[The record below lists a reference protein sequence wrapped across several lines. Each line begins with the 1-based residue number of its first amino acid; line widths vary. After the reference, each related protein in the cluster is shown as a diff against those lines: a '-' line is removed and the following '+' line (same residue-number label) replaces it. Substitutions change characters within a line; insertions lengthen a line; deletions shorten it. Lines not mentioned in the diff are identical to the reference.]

1 MRRTEPLKAK
11 PAPALTLSVTLHW
24 QGDLITARHLDSPS
38 TVAVGEVKGALAP
51 IPCEV
56 LGYSGFVF
64 ARLEDGKASAHVPL
78 GATATR
84 TGPDGRATRVEGP
97 RDEALEQGASIE
109 LHVGAFCLRAAASAP
124 DVLPRGGRPR
134 GRYALSIAFAAAA
147 HATILGLAA
156 QVAAAAEPD
165 TQDDERTA
173 DLRALLVTAEQRAR
187 AADELVPPDDGMA
200 GGRDVDQRSGDGRAA
215 GGARAAQSE
224 GAMGDRD
231 SRATEHRRYAAAR
244 RAPDEPKPVLSREAA
259 MNEAISFG
267 MIGLLSG
274 SATAAPTP
282 WFGEDETRGAD
293 AISARGE
300 LFATSLGSAHG
311 AAGLGLTGIG
321 EGGGGRGEGIGLG
334 AIGTIGHRD
343 GPPGSGIGGGGEG
356 AGGGGRGGAWC
367 DGSIGILGHGRR
379 GSSVIKAKR
388 AWWSNDNVSVSGRLP
403 PEAVQ
408 RIIRQNFGRLRFC
421 YDSALVHTPDLAGRV
436 SVRFVIGRDGAV
448 SQVADGGSSMPDPAV
463 VACVLRTFY
472 GISFPQPEGGVVT
485 VTYPILFSPA
495 AVDAAGHRGSGGEQP
510 QSLPEPRVVHPRDDR
525 FSAR

>member
-11 PAPALTLSVTLHW
+11 PAPALTLTVTLHW
-24 QGDLITARHLDSPS
+24 RGDLITARHLDRPS
-38 TVAVGEVKGALAP
+38 AVAVGEVKGALAP

-56 LGYSGFVF
+56 LGCAGFVF
-64 ARLEDGKASAHVPL
+64 ARLEGGKASAHVPL

-84 TGPDGRATRVEGP
+84 TGPDGRETRVEGP
-97 RDEALEQGASIE
+97 RDEALEKGASIE

-124 DVLPRGGRPR
+124 DVLPRGGRSR
-134 GRYALSIAFAAAA
+134 GHGALSLAFAAAA

-156 QVAAAAEPD
+156 HVAAAAEPD
-165 TQDDERTA
+165 AQDDERTA
-173 DLRALLVTAEQRAR
+173 DLRALLVSAEQRAR
-187 AADELVPPDDGMA
+187 AADEIVPSNPGV
-200 GGRDVDQRSGDGRAA
+200 GGGKSVDQRSGDGRVA
-215 GGARAAQSE
+215 GGTRAAKSE

-244 RAPDEPKPVLSREAA
+244 RAPDEIAPVLSREAA
-259 MNEAISFG
+259 MNDAISFG

-274 SATAAPTP
+274 SATTAPTP
-282 WFGEDETRGAD
+282 WFGAEETRGAD

-300 LFATSLGSAHG
+300 LFATSVGSAPG

-321 EGGGGRGEGIGLG
+321 EGGGGRGEGVGLG

-343 GPPGSGIGGGGEG
+343 GPPGSGIGGGG
-356 AGGGGRGGAWC
+356 ASDGGIGMGRYSCDSGGDA
-367 DGSIGILGHGRR
+367 IGFGHMGPRV
-379 GSSVIKAKR
+379 SMLKR
-388 AWWSNDNVSVSGRLP
+388 PWLSNDNVSVSGRLP
-403 PEAVQ
+403 PEAIQ

-421 YDSALVHTPDLAGRV
+421 YENALVHTPDLAGRV

-448 SQVADGGSSMPDPAV
+448 SQVTDGGSSMPDPAV

-485 VTYPILFSPA
+485 VTYPIQFSPA
-495 AVDAAGHRGSGGEQP
+495 TVDAAGHRASGKEQP
-510 QSLPEPRVVHPRDDR
+510 QSLPEARVVHPRDDR